1 QAHREAG
8 PVPPQ
13 AALRPRLGLGAAM
26 STVERSLRQAPPP
39 RGRLFGRVAASIL
52 ERALAGL
59 EAGALE
65 VLLPDGSLRHFGT
78 GEKVAMEI
86 RSERFFRRVAT
97 RGAMGLGES
106 YTAGEWDAEDLP
118 AFMALLFRNARAARE
133 RHPRLARFLNT
144 RPRPNTRQGLLRS
157 RRHVGYHYDLGNE
170 LFRLML
176 DEMMTYSCAMFEQAD
191 EPFETAQ
198 MRKLR
203 RVCDKLD
210 LTRDD
215 HVLEIGCGW
224 GSFALVAAAEYG
236 ARVTGLTLSSEQ
248 AELARE
254 RTATAGLSG
263 RVTILEEDYREHRGS
278 YTKLASIEM
287 LEAIG
292 ERQFPTFFEAC
303 DRFLEPGGIA
313 CVQTILVPD
322 HRFERYRR
330 SPDWIERYVFP
341 GCLIPSLAA
350 LTSAM
355 ASTSQLT
362 VHSVDEIGAHYA
374 ETLRRWRS
382 RFWDAIDD
390 VRALGYD
397 ERFVRT
403 WDFYLASCEAAFETR
418 WLRDAQLVLT
428 R

>member
-1 QAHREAG
+1 
-8 PVPPQ
+8 
-13 AALRPRLGLGAAM
+13 M
-26 STVERSLRQAPPP
+26 STLERTLRQAPSA
-39 RGRLFGRVAASIL
+39 RGRLFGRVAASML

-65 VLLPDGSLRHFGT
+65 VRLPDGTLRHFGS
-78 GEKVAMEI
+78 GEKVATEI

-133 RHPRLARFLNT
+133 RHSRLARFLNT

-170 LFRLML
+170 LFGLML
-176 DEMMTYSCAMFEQAD
+176 DETMTYSCAMFEQAD

-254 RTATAGLSG
+254 RTATAGLSC

-292 ERQFPTFFEAC
+292 GRQFPTFFEAC

>member
-1 QAHREAG
+1 
-8 PVPPQ
+8 
-13 AALRPRLGLGAAM
+13 M

-39 RGRLFGRVAASIL
+39 RGRLFGRVAASVL
-52 ERALAGL
+52 ERALDGL

-65 VLLPDGSLRHFGT
+65 VRLPDGSLRHFGT
-78 GEKVAMEI
+78 GESVAMEI

-106 YTAGEWDAEDLP
+106 YTAGEWDADDLP

-133 RHPRLARFLNT
+133 RHPRLARFLNA

-157 RRHVGYHYDLGNE
+157 RRHIGYHYDLGNE

-176 DEMMTYSCAMFEQAD
+176 DETMTYSCAVFEQVG
-191 EPFETAQ
+191 EPLATAQ
-198 MRKLR
+198 LRKLR

-224 GSFALVAAAEYG
+224 GSFALFAAGQYG

-248 AELARE
+248 AELARA
-254 RTATAGLSG
+254 RIAGAGLSD
-263 RVTILEEDYREHRGS
+263 RVTILEEDYREHLGS

-292 ERQFPTFFEAC
+292 ERQLPTFFEAC
-303 DRFLEPGGIA
+303 DRFLETGGVA

-322 HRFERYRR
+322 DRYERYRR
-330 SPDWIERYVFP
+330 APDWIERYVFP
-341 GCLIPSLAA
+341 GCLIPSLGA
-350 LTSAM
+350 LTTATASA
-355 ASTSQLT
+355 SELT
-362 VHSVDEIGAHYA
+362 IRSLEEIGEHYA
-374 ETLRRWRS
+374 ATLSSWRS
-382 RFWDAIDD
+382 RFWDGIDD

-403 WDFYLASCEAAFETR
+403 WDFYLAACEAAFETR

>member
-1 QAHREAG
+1 MSTFERT
-8 PVPPQ
+8 
-13 AALRPRLGLGAAM
+13 LRPAPAA
-26 STVERSLRQAPPP
+26 
-39 RGRLFGRVAASIL
+39 RGRLFGLVAASIL
-52 ERALAGL
+52 ERALDGL

-65 VLLPDGSLRHFGT
+65 VRLPDGSLRHFGSAET
-78 GEKVAMEI
+78 VSLEI

-97 RGAMGLGES
+97 RGSMGLGES

-133 RHPRLARFLNT
+133 RHPRLARFLNA

-157 RRHVGYHYDLGNE
+157 RRHIGYHYDLGND

-176 DEMMTYSCAMFEQAD
+176 DETMTYSCAVFEQAG
-191 EPFETAQ
+191 EPLETAQ
-198 MRKLR
+198 LRKLR
-203 RVCDKLD
+203 RVCDKLE
-210 LTRDD
+210 LGPDD

-224 GSFALVAAAEYG
+224 GSFALVAAGEYG
-236 ARVTGLTLSSEQ
+236 AQVTGLTLSSEQ
-248 AELARE
+248 AELARS
-254 RTATAGLSG
+254 RIATARLSD
-263 RVTILEEDYREHRGS
+263 RATILEEDYREHRGTYS
-278 YTKLASIEM
+278 KLASIEM

-292 ERQFPTFFEAC
+292 ERQFPAFFAAC
-303 DRFLEPGGIA
+303 DRFLEPGGVA

-322 HRFERYRR
+322 DRYERYR
-330 SPDWIERYVFP
+330 SSADWIERYVFP
-341 GCLIPSLAA
+341 GCLIPSLGA
-350 LTSAM
+350 LTKATASA
-355 ASTSQLT
+355 SELSIRSL
-362 VHSVDEIGAHYA
+362 DEVGEHYA
-374 ETLRRWRS
+374 ATLRSWRL

-403 WDFYLASCEAAFETR
+403 WDFYLAACEAAFATR